1 MYIVLIGVDCMPI
14 YEYIC
19 KDCSSRFEKL
29 VKISDNGPQ
38 DCPECESKN
47 VKKAFST
54 FGIGGCPNTGA
65 KAETKKPPCGV
76 DGGQVCPMNCG

>member
-1 MYIVLIGVDCMPI
+1 MPI

-19 KDCSSRFEKL
+19 KDCVSKFEKL
-29 VKISDNGPQ
+29 VKISDNGPKE
-38 DCPECESKN
+38 CPNCKSEN

-65 KAETKKPPCGV
+65 KSESKKPACGI
-76 DGGQVCPMNCG
+76 DGGNGCCVGCEQSA